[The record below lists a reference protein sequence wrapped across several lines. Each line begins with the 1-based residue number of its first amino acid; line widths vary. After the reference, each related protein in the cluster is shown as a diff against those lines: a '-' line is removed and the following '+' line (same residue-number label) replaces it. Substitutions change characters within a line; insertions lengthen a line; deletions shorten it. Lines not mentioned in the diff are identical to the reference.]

1 MCSLKT
7 TSQNQNDLIC
17 AVEEWIQENIL
28 EEVREAKFLSVC
40 ADEAADSSNKE
51 QLSLML
57 RFVDKTGVVRE
68 EFISFLLCE
77 FGTTGEALSKIIITA
92 LSKYALDVGYLRGQ
106 SYDGAGNMAG
116 KYEGVAAQ
124 IQRDYPK
131 VKYCSY
137 MKFIHALLQPVVS
150 KQLEICIG
158 LCNKF
163 VFF

>member
-1 MCSLKT
+1 M
-7 TSQNQNDLIC
+7 
-17 AVEEWIQENIL
+17 

-40 ADEAADSSNKE
+40 ADEVADSSNKE

-92 LSKYALDVGYLRGQ
+92 LSKYALDVLYLHGQ

-116 KYEGVAAQ
+116 EV
-124 IQRDYPK
+124 
-131 VKYCSY
+131 
-137 MKFIHALLQPVVS
+137 
-150 KQLEICIG
+150 
-158 LCNKF
+158 
-163 VFF
+163 